1 VRKESEPITPFISK
15 IRALLQRGVSSILV
29 MGGSGDYFGVS
40 DTVVRMD
47 CYKMKDVTAEAHA
60 IDQRFRDASGPLE
73 TDAAYGSVSSRTPVT
88 VYPGS
93 LSGKILYSPIVFLV
107 FLSGTAGCW
116 RLECLCSTSHSSNFQ
131 IEWWLS
137 QSE

>member
-1 VRKESEPITPFISK
+1 MRKENEPITPFISK
-15 IRALLQRGVSSILV
+15 VRALLHRGVSSILV

-60 IDQRFRDASGPLE
+60 IDQRFRGASEPLE
-73 TDAAYGSVSSRTPVT
+73 TDAAYGSIPSRTPVT

-93 LSGKILYSPIVFLV
+93 LSGKILSLQDSS
-107 FLSGTAGCW
+107 LSSYQELQVATDLNACVPHHIP
-116 RLECLCSTSHSSNFQ
+116 L
-131 IEWWLS
+131 IPD
-137 QSE
+137 